1 TLAKALLAEA
11 TRYSFNMISVD
22 GDTSTNDAVFLMA
35 NGMSGVSVHESADIL
50 KFKQALIEISQV
62 LAQSIARDGEGATKL
77 VEVSLRGASE
87 EELARK
93 AVRGLTLSPL
103 VKSAIHGE
111 DPNWGRVV
119 ARLGAEDIP
128 VSCFEKMNIS
138 IQGTPVYQDGLALD
152 FDRIGLRTLLKSE
165 NVKIEIDLKD
175 GEFQATGWGC
185 DLSSKYVHINAEYST

>member
-1 TLAKALLAEA
+1 
-11 TRYSFNMISVD
+11 MISVD

-35 NGMSGVSVHESADIL
+35 NGMSGVSVRGASDIL
-50 KFKQALIEISQV
+50 KFKTALSELSQL

-77 VEVSLRGASE
+77 VEVSLKGANE
-87 EELARK
+87 EEMARK

-111 DPNWGRVV
+111 DPNWGRVI

-128 VSCFEKMNIS
+128 VSCFEKMCIS
-138 IQGTPVYQDGLALD
+138 IQGTPVYQDGRAIA
-152 FDRIGLRTLLKSE
+152 FDRPGLRTLLKSE

-175 GEFQATGWGC
+175 GDCFCYWLG
-185 DLSSKYVHINAEYST
+185 L